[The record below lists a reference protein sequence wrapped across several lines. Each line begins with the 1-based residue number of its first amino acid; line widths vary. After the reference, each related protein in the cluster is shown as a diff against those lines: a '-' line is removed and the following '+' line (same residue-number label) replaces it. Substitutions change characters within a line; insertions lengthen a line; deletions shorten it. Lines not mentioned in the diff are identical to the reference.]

1 MKKWKLLS
9 VTALTLLLLT
19 GCQNPDASDVAT
31 EHSENHKEQQVTSLT
46 KKENDSANTSAPSKE
61 SVSIPD
67 TDDSGEFYGDTLDS
81 LTESVNDIVQKI
93 DNVTVSGNNN
103 KDHEAFIKLNRD
115 LEEIENKLDYYEENM
130 ENDFEQGR
138 LSYDEAR
145 ETEFKIEKL
154 EDKLDRAEETLE
166 YTFGYD
172 D

>member
-19 GCQNPDASDVAT
+19 GCQNPTASDAAASNPET
-31 EHSENHKEQQVTSLT
+31 HKEQQVTSLT
-46 KKENDSANTSAPSKE
+46 KKESDSANISNSSE
-61 SVSIPD
+61 EYSSVSD
-67 TDDSGEFYGDTLDS
+67 TNDSGEFYGDTLDS

-93 DNVTVSGNNN
+93 DNVNVSGNN
-103 KDHEAFIKLNRD
+103 DEEHEAFIKLNRD

-154 EDKLDRAEETLE
+154 EDKLDRAEEILE